1 VDSIFFTLKMEE
13 AHSSDTSVSTHISE
27 SRMLKSS
34 HFLFPPCMLHY
45 LTTFSSITFSNN
57 TMNS

>member
-1 VDSIFFTLKMEE
+1 VNSFFTLKMVE

-27 SRMLKSS
+27 PRMLKSN
-34 HFLFPPCMLHY
+34 HFLFPPCMLHV
-45 LTTFSSITFSNN
+45 LTNFPSITFSNN